1 MKDAQNNTG
10 LEYVL
15 TVVNE
20 LSLSAKK
27 FAENLQQLM
36 VEENFIEQWKSII
49 IVFDMYNQRYS
60 IEEGYDAL
68 QQ

>member
-49 IVFDMYNQRYS
+49 IVFDMYN
-60 IEEGYDAL
+60 
-68 QQ
+68 